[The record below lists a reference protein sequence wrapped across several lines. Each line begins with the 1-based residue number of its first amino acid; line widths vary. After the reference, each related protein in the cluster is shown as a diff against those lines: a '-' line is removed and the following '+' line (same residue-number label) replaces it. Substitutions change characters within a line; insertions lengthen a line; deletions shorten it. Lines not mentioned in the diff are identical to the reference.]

1 MLEYKEEKI
10 FTKQQV
16 QDLFLS
22 VGWISG
28 NYPERLYKT
37 YELTNSS
44 YSMG

>member
-28 NYPERLYKT
+28 NYPE
-37 YELTNSS
+37 
-44 YSMG
+44 